1 MICNLSQ
8 RRDTGMC
15 RGATAAMAE
24 RSHGPSK
31 VRLLYTATIWV
42 TFVHCT
48 AGIPWTQEKL
58 HHRAATLTQDE
69 IRVALSHT
77 DLEQMWQ
84 RDLRPLLVTRYP
96 GSAGSQAVQ
105 QHITTTLGA
114 LGAGWE
120 VTEDK
125 FVSQTPYGQLPFT
138 NIVATLNSSAN
149 RRLVLA
155 CHYDSKYYPPQWHG
169 REFQGATDSAVPCAM
184 MLELARALDEELKAH
199 KSTNPDLTLQMLFFD
214 GEEALFQ
221 WTSTDSLYGSRHLAQ
236 KMATTPHPAGAT
248 DTNQLHAMDLFV
260 LLDLIGAPGPS
271 FGNQFPS
278 TTHWL
283 SRLQSIEKRLH
294 SMNQLV
300 DHPNNEQYFWPNVPV
315 GHIQDDHIP
324 FLNRGVSVLHLI
336 PSPFPSVWHTFDDNE
351 QNLDRSTIQ
360 NLNKIMQ
367 VFVLEYLNARPAIPS
382 NPKNAP

>member
-1 MICNLSQ
+1 HKIKFMLFDMSIVYGFFWTVLYLKWMFFPQILNITIKKKNLTLRHQ
-8 RRDTGMC
+8 
-15 RGATAAMAE
+15 A
-24 RSHGPSK
+24 
-31 VRLLYTATIWV
+31 V
-42 TFVHCT
+42 
-48 AGIPWTQEKL
+48 
-58 HHRAATLTQDE
+58 TLTQDE
-69 IRVALSHT
+69 ILTALSHT

-96 GSAGSQAVQ
+96 GSPGSQAVQ
-105 QHITTTLGA
+105 EHIKATLGS

-120 VTEDK
+120 VTEDR
-125 FVSQTPYGQLPFT
+125 FISQTPYGPLPFT
-138 NIVATLNSSAN
+138 NLIATLNPAAN

-184 MLELARALDEELKAH
+184 MLEIARALDEELEAQ
-199 KSTNPDLTLQMLFFD
+199 KSSSPNLTLQLIFFD

-236 KMATTPHPAGAT
+236 KMESTPHPTGAT
-248 DTNQLHAMDLFV
+248 DTNQLDGMDLLV
-260 LLDLIGAPGPS
+260 LLDLIGAPSPY
-271 FGNQFPS
+271 FGNQFPR
-278 TTHWL
+278 TTIWL

-300 DHPNNEQYFWPNVPV
+300 DHPNSVQYFWPNRPV

-324 FLNRGVSVLHLI
+324 FLNRGVRILHLI

-360 NLNKIMQ
+360 NLNKILQ
-367 VFVLEYLNARPAIPS
+367 VFVLEYLNARPAVPS
-382 NPKNAP
+382 DAP

>member
-1 MICNLSQ
+1 MW
-8 RRDTGMC
+8 
-15 RGATAAMAE
+15 RGASTAMAE
-24 RSHGPSK
+24 RSHSPSIM
-31 VRLLYTATIWV
+31 RLFYTLAIWV
-42 TFVHCT
+42 SFIHCT
-48 AGIPWTQEKL
+48 NGIPWTQEKL
-58 HHRAATLTQDE
+58 HHRALTLTQDE
-69 IRVALSHT
+69 VRTALSHT
-77 DLEQMWQ
+77 DVEQMWQ

-105 QHITTTLGA
+105 EHIKTTLGS
-114 LGAGWE
+114 LGAGWD

-125 FVSQTPYGQLPFT
+125 FVSQTPYGPLPFT
-138 NIVATLNSSAN
+138 NLIGTLNPSAK

-169 REFQGATDSAVPCAM
+169 REFQGATDSAAPCAM
-184 MLELARALDEELKAH
+184 MLELARALDEELMAQ
-199 KSTNPDLTLQMLFFD
+199 KSSSPDLTLQLLFFD

-236 KMATTPHPAGAT
+236 KMETTPHPAGAT
-248 DTNQLHAMDLFV
+248 DTNQLHGIDLFV
-260 LLDLIGAPGPS
+260 LLDLIGAPSPR
-271 FGNQFPS
+271 FGNQFSS

-300 DHPNNEQYFWPNVPV
+300 DHPNDVQYFWPNQPV
-315 GHIQDDHIP
+315 GHVQDDHIP
-324 FLNRGVSVLHLI
+324 FLNKGVHILHLI

-360 NLNKIMQ
+360 NLNKILQ
-367 VFVLEYLNARPAIPS
+367 VFVLEYLNARPNIPS
-382 NPKNAP
+382 NPQNAP

>member
-1 MICNLSQ
+1 
-8 RRDTGMC
+8 
-15 RGATAAMAE
+15 MAE
-24 RSHGPSK
+24 RSHSPSIM
-31 VRLLYTATIWV
+31 RLFYTLAIWV
-42 TFVHCT
+42 KFIHCT
-48 AGIPWTQEKL
+48 NGIPWTQEKL
-58 HHRAATLTQDE
+58 HHRALTLTQDE
-69 IRVALSHT
+69 VRTALSHT
-77 DLEQMWQ
+77 DVEQMWQ

-105 QHITTTLGA
+105 EHIKTTLGS
-114 LGAGWE
+114 LGAGWD

-125 FVSQTPYGQLPFT
+125 FVSQTPYGPLPFT
-138 NIVATLNSSAN
+138 NLIGTLNPSAK

-169 REFQGATDSAVPCAM
+169 REFQGATDSATPCAM
-184 MLELARALDEELKAH
+184 MLELARALDEELMAQ
-199 KSTNPDLTLQMLFFD
+199 KSSSPDLTLQLLFFD

-236 KMATTPHPAGAT
+236 KMETTPHPAGAT
-248 DTNQLHAMDLFV
+248 DTNQLHGIDLFV
-260 LLDLIGAPGPS
+260 LLDLIGAPSPR
-271 FGNQFPS
+271 FGNQFSS

-300 DHPNNEQYFWPNVPV
+300 DHPNDVQYFWPNQPV
-315 GHIQDDHIP
+315 GHVQDDHIP
-324 FLNRGVSVLHLI
+324 FLDKGVHILHLI

-360 NLNKIMQ
+360 NLNKILQ
-367 VFVLEYLNARPAIPS
+367 VFVLEYLNARPNIPS
-382 NPKNAP
+382 NPQNAP